1 MKYDFIIVGSGS
13 AGAVIANRLSENENI
28 NVLLLEAGPDDK
40 VAEVQEQAGW
50 PAVWNTE
57 RDWAYH
63 TVAQEHAGG
72 NAKYWPRGKTLG
84 GSSSIN
90 GLIYI
95 RGHQQDYDHWAYNGC
110 VGWDWNSVLP
120 YFKKSETHE
129 EGEDEVHGGEG
140 PLFVSRIKRPNA
152 ISISAIEACKELGYP
167 LTDDFNKEIWGA
179 GLNHLTAGED
189 GKRCSTAK
197 AFLDPVKSRTN
208 LHIHINALAQK
219 LIFEGN
225 ECIGVQYLKDGE
237 LVEVEAEKEVIVSC
251 GTIES
256 AKLLMLSG
264 IGDKEELESLGISVV
279 KDLKG
284 VGKNLQD
291 HLLTSVIFKAKKEIP
306 APEANLLEAQLF
318 WKSKEEMVFPDLQPL
333 FMGLPY
339 YSPGFTGPE
348 NAFTFCAGFIRPA
361 SKGYI
366 KLTSSDP
373 SVSPE
378 INPMYLSEESD
389 LEALYTCVEICREM
403 GRTEAMKEWNDG
415 EIYPGEGKTKEEVID
430 YIKKS
435 CSTYHHMT
443 GTCKMG
449 TDSHSVVDPRLKVYG
464 IKGLRVAD
472 ASIMPDVVS
481 GNTNAPTIMIGE
493 KAADMIK
500 EDHHLKA
507 SDSSEKLSFVV

>member
-1 MKYDFIIVGSGS
+1 MKYDFIVIGSGS
-13 AGAVIANRLSENENI
+13 AGAVIANRLTENENI
-28 NVLLLEAGPDDK
+28 RVLVLEAGPDDK
-40 VAEVQEQAGW
+40 VAEVQEQVGW
-50 PAVWNTE
+50 PAIWNTE

-63 TVAQEHAGG
+63 TVAQDAAGG
-72 NAKYWPRGKTLG
+72 NTRYWPRGKTLG

-90 GLIYI
+90 GMIYI
-95 RGHQQDYDHWAYNGC
+95 RGHQQDYDSWAYKGC
-110 VGWDWNSVLP
+110 TGWDWESVLP

-129 EGEDEVHGGEG
+129 DGEDHIHGGNG
-140 PLFVSRIKRPNA
+140 PLYVSRIKHPNA
-152 ISISAIEACKELGYP
+152 ISLSAIEACKEMGYP

-179 GLNHLTAGED
+179 GLNHLSVGKD

-197 AFLDPVKSRTN
+197 AFLDTAESRGN
-208 LHIHINALAQK
+208 LDIQTDALAQK
-219 LIFEGN
+219 LLFEGDQ
-225 ECIGVQYLKDGE
+225 CVGVQYRKNGE
-237 LVEVEAEKEVIVSC
+237 LQEARAEKEVIVAC

-264 IGDKEELESLGISVV
+264 IGDREELESVGITVIR
-279 KDLKG
+279 DLIG

-291 HLLTSVIFKAKKEIP
+291 HLLASVIFKAKKEIP

-318 WKSKEEMVFPDLQPL
+318 WKSKKEMVFPDLQPL
-333 FMGLPY
+333 FMGIPY

-361 SKGYI
+361 SRGYI
-366 KLTSSDP
+366 KLISSDP
-373 SVSPE
+373 SDAPE
-378 INPMYLSEESD
+378 INPRYLSEESD
-389 LEALYTCVEICREM
+389 LEALYKCVEICREM

-415 EIYPGEGKTKEEVID
+415 EIYPGEGKTKEEVMD
-430 YIKKS
+430 YIRKS

-449 TDSHSVVDPRLKVYG
+449 TDSSSVVDPRLKVYG
-464 IKGLRVAD
+464 LKGLRVAD
-472 ASIMPDVVS
+472 ASVMPDVVS

-500 EDHHLKA
+500 EDHGLITQY
-507 SDSSEKLSFVV
+507 SSEKLLLV

>member
-28 NVLLLEAGPDDK
+28 NVLLLEAGPHDK
-40 VAEVQEQAGW
+40 VPEVQEQSGW
-50 PAVWNTE
+50 PAAWNSE

-63 TVAQEHAGG
+63 TVPQEYAGG
-72 NAKYWPRGKTLG
+72 NTKYWPRGKTLG

-95 RGHQQDYDHWAYNGC
+95 RGHQQDYDNWAYKGC
-110 VGWDWNSVLP
+110 LGWDWNSVLP

-129 EGEDEVHGGEG
+129 GGGDETHGGEG
-140 PLFVSRIKRPNA
+140 PLFVSRIQHPNA

-179 GLNHLTAGED
+179 GLNHLTAGKD

-208 LHIHINALAQK
+208 LHIHTNAIAQK
-219 LIFEGN
+219 LIFEGD

-237 LVEVEAEKEVIVSC
+237 LVEAEAEKEVIVSC

-264 IGDKEELESLGISVV
+264 IGEKQELESVGITVV

-306 APEANLLEAQLF
+306 APQANLLEAQLF
-318 WKSKEEMVFPDLQPL
+318 WKSKEEMAFPDLQPL

-339 YSPGFTGPE
+339 YSSGFTGPE

-373 SVSPE
+373 AVSPE

-389 LEALYTCVEICREM
+389 LEALYQCVEICREM
-403 GRTEAMKEWNDG
+403 GKTEAMKEWNDG

-430 YIKKS
+430 YIKQS

-449 TDSHSVVDPRLKVYG
+449 TDSQSVVDPRLKVYG

-507 SDSSEKLSFVV
+507 SDSSEKLTLVV

>member
-1 MKYDFIIVGSGS
+1 MNYDFIVVGSGS

-28 NVLLLEAGPDDK
+28 KVLLLEAGADDH
-40 VAEVQEQAGW
+40 VPEVQAQAGW
-50 PAVWNTE
+50 PAIWNTE

-63 TVAQEHAGG
+63 TVAQESAGG
-72 NAKYWPRGKTLG
+72 NTRYWPRGKTLG

-90 GLIYI
+90 GMIYI
-95 RGHQQDYDHWAYNGC
+95 RGHRQDYDHWAYNGC
-110 VGWDWNSVLP
+110 VGWDWESVLP

-129 EGEDEVHGGEG
+129 EGEDEVHGGNG
-140 PLFVSRIKRPNA
+140 PLHVSRIKRPNP

-167 LTDDFNKEIWGA
+167 ETDDFNKEIWGA
-179 GLNHLTAGED
+179 GLNHLSVGKD
-189 GKRCSTAK
+189 GLRCSTAK
-197 AFLDPVKSRTN
+197 AFLDPARSRTN
-208 LHIHINALAQK
+208 LEIHTHALAQK
-219 LIFEGN
+219 LLFEGDR
-225 ECIGVQYLKDGE
+225 CVGIQYLKNGE
-237 LVEVEAEKEVIVSC
+237 LVEARANKEVIVSC

-264 IGDKEELESLGISVV
+264 IGDREELETLGISVV

-306 APEANLLEAQLF
+306 ASEANLLEAQLF
-318 WKSKEEMVFPDLQPL
+318 WKSKEEMAFPDLQPL
-333 FMGLPY
+333 FMALPY

-361 SKGYI
+361 SRGYI
-366 KLTSSDP
+366 KLTSADP

-378 INPMYLSEESD
+378 IDPKYLSEESD
-389 LEALYTCVEICREM
+389 LEALYRCVEICREM

-449 TDSHSVVDPRLKVYG
+449 IDSLSVVDPRLKVYG

-472 ASIMPDVVS
+472 ASIIPDVVS

-500 EDHHLKA
+500 EDYGLKTQNL
-507 SDSSEKLSFVV
+507 SENLSLA

>member
-1 MKYDFIIVGSGS
+1 M
-13 AGAVIANRLSENENI
+13 
-28 NVLLLEAGPDDK
+28 
-40 VAEVQEQAGW
+40 
-50 PAVWNTE
+50 
-57 RDWAYH
+57 
-63 TVAQEHAGG
+63 
-72 NAKYWPRGKTLG
+72 G

-95 RGHQQDYDHWAYNGC
+95 RGLQQDYDNWAYKGC
-110 VGWDWNSVLP
+110 LGWDWNSVLP

-129 EGEDEVHGGEG
+129 DGGDDIHGGEG
-140 PLFVSRIKRPNA
+140 ALFVSRIKNPNA
-152 ISISAIEACKELGYP
+152 ISISAIEACKELGYHM
-167 LTDDFNKEIWGA
+167 TDDFNKEIWGA
-179 GLNHLTAGED
+179 GLNHLTAGRD

-208 LHIHINALAQK
+208 LHIHTNALAQK

-225 ECIGVQYLKDGE
+225 ECIGVQYLKNGK
-237 LVEVEAEKEVIVSC
+237 LIEVEAEKEVIVSC

-264 IGDKEELESLGISVV
+264 IGDKEELESVGITVV

-306 APEANLLEAQLF
+306 APQANLLEAQLF
-318 WKSKEEMVFPDLQPL
+318 WKSKEEMAFPDLQPL

-348 NAFTFCAGFIRPA
+348 KAFTFCAGFIRPA

-373 SVSPE
+373 SAPLE

-389 LEALYTCVEICREM
+389 LEALYQCVEICREM

-464 IKGLRVAD
+464 IEGLRVAD

-493 KAADMIK
+493 KTADMIK
-500 EDHHLKA
+500 EDHHLRI
-507 SDSSEKLSFVV
+507 SSSSEKLSFV